1 MKRKFNFSAGPSTLP
16 VQVLEEI
23 QREIVNYRG
32 SGMSLIEASHRG
44 AEYEAVHNECI
55 ENIRTLL
62 DIPANYQVL
71 LLGGGA
77 TLQFGMVP
85 LNLLHYAGEGSTA
98 DYVISGV
105 WAKKAHQD
113 ASKLG
118 KTHIAYDGA
127 STNYTTLPENISMSE
142 SPVYVHITSNET
154 IGGLRWVDWPDTGT
168 VPLVCDMSS
177 DIMSRPV
184 PVEKFGIIY
193 AGAQKNLGPAGVTLV
208 IVRDDVLQNS
218 ATQLPAYLRYSVHAE
233 NNSLYNTPPVFSIYA
248 MNLVLRWVKK
258 QGGVRKM
265 QELAEQKADLIYSAV
280 SESDG
285 FYTTPVD
292 PTYRSVMN
300 VVFQIADASL
310 DSTFIEEA
318 AKHGMVGLKG
328 HRSVGGLR
336 ASLYNAMPVSG
347 AEALADF
354 MRSFATRRR

>member
-23 QREIVNYRG
+23 QREIVNFRG

-62 DIPANYQVL
+62 EVPANYQVL

-85 LNLLHYAGEGSTA
+85 LNLLQYAGEGSTA

-118 KTHIAYDGA
+118 NTHIAYDGA
-127 STNYTTLPENISMSE
+127 SSNYTTLPEKISMSE
-142 SPVYVHITSNET
+142 SPVYLHITSNET

-193 AGAQKNLGPAGVTLV
+193 AGAQKNLGPAGVTVV

-218 ATQLPAYLRYSVHAE
+218 ATELPAYLRYSVHAE
-233 NNSLYNTPPVFSIYA
+233 SNSLYNTPPVFSIYA

-258 QGGVRKM
+258 QGGVKKM

-280 SESDG
+280 SESGG

-292 PTYRSVMN
+292 PKYRSLMN

>member
-16 VQVLEEI
+16 LQVLEEI
-23 QREIVNYRG
+23 QREIVDYRG

-55 ENIRTLL
+55 EHIRTLL
-62 DIPANYQVL
+62 EVPANYKIL
-71 LLGGGA
+71 LLSGGA

-85 LNLLHYAGEGSTA
+85 LNLLHYAPEGQAA
-98 DYVISGV
+98 DYVISGA

-113 ASKLG
+113 AAKLG
-118 KTHIAYDGA
+118 ATHIAYDGA
-127 STNYTTLPENISMSE
+127 SSSYTTLPENMRLSE
-142 SPVYVHITSNET
+142 NPVYLHITSNET
-154 IGGLRWVDWPDTGT
+154 IGGIRWVEWPDTGA

-177 DIMSRPV
+177 DIMSRPL
-184 PVEKFGIIY
+184 PIEKFGIIY
-193 AGAQKNLGPAGVTLV
+193 AGAQKNLGPAGVTVV
-208 IVRDDVLQNS
+208 IIRDDIVQNS
-218 ATQLPAYLRYSVHAE
+218 PSQLPAYLRYSVHADS
-233 NNSLYNTPPVFSIYA
+233 NSLYNTPPVFSIFA

-258 QGGVRKM
+258 QGGVAKM
-265 QELAEQKADLIYSAV
+265 QELAEQKAELIYSAV
-280 SESDG
+280 QASDG
-285 FYTTPVD
+285 FYTSPVD
-292 PTYRSVMN
+292 PKYRSLMN

-310 DSTFIEEA
+310 DSTFIDEA
-318 AKHGMVGLKG
+318 TKHGMVGLKG

>member
-44 AEYEAVHNECI
+44 ADYEAVHNECI
-55 ENIRTLL
+55 ENVRTLL
-62 DIPANYQVL
+62 EVPENYQIL
-71 LLGGGA
+71 LMGGGA
-77 TLQFGMVP
+77 TLQFGMIP
-85 LNLLHYAGEGSTA
+85 LNLLQFAAKERAA

-113 ASKLG
+113 AQQLG
-118 KTHIAYDGA
+118 ATHIAYDGA
-127 STNYTTLPENISMSE
+127 STNYTTLPETLSLSQD
-142 SPVYVHITSNET
+142 PVYVHITSNET
-154 IGGLRWVDWPDTGT
+154 IGGLRWVDWPDTGEA
-168 VPLVCDMSS
+168 PLICDMSS
-177 DIMSRPV
+177 DIMSRPI
-184 PVEKFGIIY
+184 PVEKFGLIY

-208 IVRDDVLQNS
+208 IVRDDILQS
-218 ATQLPAYLRYSVHAE
+218 SPAQLPAYLRYSVHAE

-258 QGGVRKM
+258 QGGAKKM
-265 QELAEQKADLIYSAV
+265 QELAEQKAELIYSAV
-280 SESDG
+280 NESEG
-285 FYTTPVD
+285 FYTSPVD
-292 PTYRSVMN
+292 QKYRSLMN
-300 VVFQIADASL
+300 VVFQIADKTL

>member
-55 ENIRTLL
+55 ENVRTLL
-62 DIPANYQVL
+62 DVPDNYHVL

-77 TLQFGMVP
+77 TLQFGMIP
-85 LNLLHYAGEGSTA
+85 LNLLQFAGADRTA
-98 DYVISGV
+98 DYVVSGV

-113 ASKLG
+113 AKQLG

-127 STNYTTLPENISMSE
+127 ASNYTTLPEKLSLSDN
-142 SPVYVHITSNET
+142 PVYLHITSNET
-154 IGGLRWVDWPDTGT
+154 IGGLRWIDWPESGE

-184 PVEKFGIIY
+184 PIEKFGIIY

-208 IVRDDVLQNS
+208 IIRDDIVQNS
-218 ATQLPAYLRYSVHAE
+218 PAQLPAYLRYSVHAE
-233 NNSLYNTPPVFSIYA
+233 SNSLYNTPPVFSIYA

-258 QGGVRKM
+258 QGGVKKM
-265 QELAEQKADLIYSAV
+265 QELAEQKAELIYSAV
-280 SESDG
+280 NESGG
-285 FYTTPVD
+285 FYKTPVD
-292 PTYRSVMN
+292 PKYRSRMN
-300 VVFQIADASL
+300 VVFQISDASL
-310 DSTFIEEA
+310 DPVFIDEA

-354 MRSFATRRR
+354 MRSFATRRH